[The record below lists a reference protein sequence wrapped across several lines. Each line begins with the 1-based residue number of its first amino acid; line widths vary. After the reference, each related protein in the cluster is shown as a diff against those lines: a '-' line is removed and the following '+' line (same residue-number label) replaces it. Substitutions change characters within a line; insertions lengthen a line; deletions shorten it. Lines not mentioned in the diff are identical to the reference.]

1 MVELTGPDSVP
12 GSLPPIPASAQLL
25 AVAWLRW
32 RIFVNGVFRKR
43 PKGKRQ
49 IAGLVFATLLR
60 LIVWPVL
67 ALIVVGPVAASGFFA
82 WMAVSQGHPQRL
94 ASLLLGIALLWQ
106 FVSVNGLSIAA
117 TIPSF
122 DPASLVRFPLRFG
135 RYFVLRSLLGFMTPS
150 TIVGCLAVLAAAVGI
165 GVANASLALPA
176 VVVMPVYALMNIYL
190 TRMIGAWMERWL
202 ANRRFREIFSMLMA
216 LFAVSIQFLNLRRG
230 PLQHDSMRAPGV
242 RSSWLI
248 NIVHSSGAYLYWL
261 PSGFAAQAIL
271 LVKHPLAAL
280 AQFAGLLASTA
291 LFASVFAIRLHKQ
304 FLGEHLGE
312 GVSRRVKAPL
322 APRVNAPAPQSAAL
336 STPAASG
343 AIFSPIMAACLRKE
357 WLILRSNGTQLI
369 GLLTPLLFVVI
380 FSMNHAFSAFS
391 TKYFLPSAIAYVL
404 IAALS
409 SLYNIFGADGRG
421 VQFYL
426 LAPVRMLDVVL
437 AKNLMS
443 LAIIV
448 TQVVLAWVIICVM
461 ARVSIPVST
470 QVSTALWTVFV
481 VAMNL
486 ALGTLRS
493 IQAPRHFVPG
503 QGRQL
508 RTTPTNR
515 TSALLVLAVLFGS
528 MLLQI
533 PVTMASSYLK
543 QPWLA
548 AWVFGP
554 LAVAAVCAY
563 ALMLRNAERLILAH
577 RDVFAEE
584 LCKA

>member
-1 MVELTGPDSVP
+1 M
-12 GSLPPIPASAQLL
+12 PPIPASAQLL

-32 RIFVNGVFRKR
+32 RIFVNGMFRKR

-49 IAGLVFATLLR
+49 IVGLVFATLLR
-60 LIVWPVL
+60 LIVWPML
-67 ALIVVGPVAASGFFA
+67 ALVVVGPVAASGFFA
-82 WMAVSQGHPQRL
+82 WMAISQGHPQSL

-106 FVSVNGLSIAA
+106 FVSINGLSIAA

-135 RYFVLRSLLGFMTPS
+135 RYFVLRSLLGLMTPS
-150 TIVGCLAVLAAAVGI
+150 TIVGCLAVLAAAAGI

-176 VVVMPVYALMNIYL
+176 LVVMAVYALMNIYL

-216 LFAVSIQFLNLRRG
+216 LFAVSIQFINLQRT
-230 PLQHDSMRAPGV
+230 PMRAPGA
-242 RSSWLI
+242 RSSWLLA
-248 NIVHSSGAYLYWL
+248 VLHSSGSYLYWL

-271 LVKHPLAAL
+271 LVKHPLAAV
-280 AQFAGLLASTA
+280 AQFAALLASTV
-291 LFASVFAIRLHKQ
+291 LFAAVFAVRLHKQ

-312 GVSRRVKAPL
+312 GVSGREKVQS

-336 STPAASG
+336 SRPAASG
-343 AIFSPIMAACLRKE
+343 AIVSPTVAACLRKE
-357 WLILRSNGTQLI
+357 WLILSSNGTQLI
-369 GLLTPLLFVVI
+369 GLLTPLIFVVF
-380 FSMNHAFSAFS
+380 FSVNRTFSALS
-391 TKYFLPSAIAYVL
+391 VKYFLPAAIAYVL

-421 VQFYL
+421 VQVYL
-426 LAPVRMLDVVL
+426 LAPIRMLDVVL

-443 LAIIV
+443 LVLIV
-448 TQVVLAWVIICVM
+448 TQVGLAWTIICVL
-461 ARVSIPVST
+461 ARTPVPVST
-470 QVSTALWTVFV
+470 QISTALWTVFV

-486 ALGTLRS
+486 AIGTMRS

-508 RTTPTNR
+508 RASPTNR
-515 TSALLVLAVLFGS
+515 TSALLVLAVLFGC

-533 PVTMASSYLK
+533 PVAIASGYFRM
-543 QPWLA
+543 PWLA

-554 LAVAAVCAY
+554 LAVAAIFAY
-563 ALMLRNAERLILAH
+563 ALMLRNAERLILAN

>member
-1 MVELTGPDSVP
+1 
-12 GSLPPIPASAQLL
+12 
-25 AVAWLRW
+25 
-32 RIFVNGVFRKR
+32 
-43 PKGKRQ
+43 
-49 IAGLVFATLLR
+49 VFATVLR
-60 LIVWPVL
+60 LIVWPML

-82 WMAVSQGHPQRL
+82 WMAISQGHPQSL

-106 FVSVNGLSIAA
+106 FVSINGLSIAA

-135 RYFVLRSLLGFMTPS
+135 RYFVLRSLLGLMTPS

-176 VVVMPVYALMNIYL
+176 LVVMAVYALMNIYL

-202 ANRRFREIFSMLMA
+202 ANRRFREIFSMFMA
-216 LFAVSIQFLNLRRG
+216 LFAVSIQFINLQRG
-230 PLQHDSMRAPGV
+230 PMRAAGV

-248 NIVHSSGAYLYWL
+248 NILHSSGSYLYWL

-280 AQFAGLLASTA
+280 AQFAGLLASTV
-291 LFASVFAIRLHKQ
+291 LFAAVFAIRLHKQ

-312 GVSRRVKAPL
+312 GVSRREKVQS
-322 APRVNAPAPQSAAL
+322 APRVNAPAPQSAVPSA
-336 STPAASG
+336 PAASG
-343 AIFSPIMAACLRKE
+343 AIFSPTVAACLRKE
-357 WLILRSNGTQLI
+357 WLILRGNGTQLI
-369 GLLTPLLFVVI
+369 GLLTPLMFVVI
-380 FSMNHAFSAFS
+380 FSMNRAFSAFS
-391 TKYFLPSAIAYVL
+391 TKYFLPAAIAYVL

-421 VQFYL
+421 VQVYM
-426 LAPVRMLDVVL
+426 LAPIRMFDVVL

-443 LAIIV
+443 LALIV
-448 TQVVLAWVIICVM
+448 AQVGLAWTIICVL
-461 ARVSIPVST
+461 ARAPVPVST
-470 QVSTALWTVFV
+470 QISTALWTVFV

-486 ALGTLRS
+486 AIGTLRS

-503 QGRQL
+503 QGRQQ
-508 RTTPTNR
+508 RATPTNR
-515 TSALLVLAVLFGS
+515 TSALLVLAVLFGC

-533 PVTMASSYLK
+533 PVAIASSYFRA
-543 QPWLA
+543 PWLG
-548 AWVFGP
+548 AWIFGP
-554 LAVAAVCAY
+554 LAAAAVFAY
-563 ALMLRNAERLILAH
+563 ALMLRSAERLILAN

>member
-1 MVELTGPDSVP
+1 MAELTGSESVP
-12 GSLPPIPASAQLL
+12 ASMPPIPASTQLL

-32 RIFVNGVFRKR
+32 RIFVNGMFRKR
-43 PKGKRQ
+43 PRGNRQ
-49 IAGLVFATLLR
+49 IVGLVFVILLR

-67 ALIVVGPVAASGFFA
+67 ALIVVGPVAASGFLA
-82 WMAVSQGHPQRL
+82 WMAISKSHPQSL
-94 ASLLLGIALLWQ
+94 ASLLLGVALLWQ

-135 RYFVLRSLLGFMTPS
+135 RYFVLRSLLGLMTPS
-150 TIVGCLAVLAAAVGI
+150 TIVGCLALLAAAVGI
-165 GVANASLALPA
+165 GIAKASLALPA
-176 VVVMPVYALMNIYL
+176 LIVMAIYALMNIYL

-230 PLQHDSMRAPGV
+230 TMRALGT
-242 RSSWLI
+242 RSSWLL
-248 NIVHSSGAYLYWL
+248 NILHSTGSYLYWL

-271 LVKHPLAAL
+271 LAKHPLAAL

-291 LFASVFAIRLHKQ
+291 LFAAIFAIRLHKQ
-304 FLGEHLGE
+304 FLGEYLSE
-312 GVSRRVKAPL
+312 GVAQRVNVQS
-322 APRVNAPAPQSAAL
+322 APRIKVSALEPAAL
-336 STPAASG
+336 SPPAATG
-343 AIFSPIMAACLRKE
+343 AIFSPTVAACLRKE
-357 WLILRSNGTQLI
+357 WFILRGNGTQLI
-369 GLLTPLLFVVI
+369 GLLTPLMFVII
-380 FSMNHAFSAFS
+380 FGMNRSLSAITS
-391 TKYFLPSAIAYVL
+391 TYFLPSAIAYVL

-426 LAPVRMLDVVL
+426 LAPVRMFDVVL

-443 LAIIV
+443 LAVIGV
-448 TQVVLAWVIICVM
+448 QVGLAWIIICVL
-461 ARVSIPVST
+461 ARAPIPVSI
-470 QVSTALWTVFV
+470 QISTALWIVFV

-486 ALGTLRS
+486 AIGTLRS

-508 RTTPTNR
+508 RVSPTNR
-515 TSALLVLAVLFGS
+515 TSALLVLAVLFGCL
-528 MLLQI
+528 LLQI
-533 PVTMASSYLK
+533 PVAIASSYFKL
-543 QPWLA
+543 PWLA
-548 AWVFGP
+548 VWVFGP
-554 LAVAAVCAY
+554 FAAAAVFAY
-563 ALMLRNAERLILAH
+563 ALVLRNADRLILAA

>member
-1 MVELTGPDSVP
+1 MVELTRPQSVP
-12 GSLPPIPASAQLL
+12 GSMPPIPASAQLL

-32 RIFVNGVFRKR
+32 RIFVNGMFRKR

-49 IAGLVFATLLR
+49 IVGLVFATLLR
-60 LIVWPVL
+60 LIVWPML
-67 ALIVVGPVAASGFFA
+67 ALVVVGPVAASGFFA
-82 WMAVSQGHPQRL
+82 WMAISQGHPQSL

-106 FVSVNGLSIAA
+106 FVSINGLSIAA

-135 RYFVLRSLLGFMTPS
+135 RYFVLRSLLGLMTPS
-150 TIVGCLAVLAAAVGI
+150 TIVGCLAVLAAAAGI

-176 VVVMPVYALMNIYL
+176 LVVMAVYALMNIYL

-216 LFAVSIQFLNLRRG
+216 LFAVSIQFINLQRT
-230 PLQHDSMRAPGV
+230 PMRAPGA
-242 RSSWLI
+242 RSSWLLA
-248 NIVHSSGAYLYWL
+248 VLHSSGSYLYWL

-271 LVKHPLAAL
+271 LVKHPLAAV
-280 AQFAGLLASTA
+280 AQFAALLASTV
-291 LFASVFAIRLHKQ
+291 LFAAVFAVRLHKQ

-312 GVSRRVKAPL
+312 GVSGREKVQS

-336 STPAASG
+336 SRPAASG
-343 AIFSPIMAACLRKE
+343 AIVSPTMAACLRKE
-357 WLILRSNGTQLI
+357 WLILSSNGTQLI
-369 GLLTPLLFVVI
+369 GLLTPLIFVVF
-380 FSMNHAFSAFS
+380 FSVNRTFSALS
-391 TKYFLPSAIAYVL
+391 VKYFLPAAIAYVL

-421 VQFYL
+421 VQVYL
-426 LAPVRMLDVVL
+426 LAPIRMLDVVL

-443 LAIIV
+443 LVLIV
-448 TQVVLAWVIICVM
+448 TQVGLAWTIICVL
-461 ARVSIPVST
+461 ARTPVPVST
-470 QVSTALWTVFV
+470 QISTALWTVFV

-486 ALGTLRS
+486 AIGTMRS

-508 RTTPTNR
+508 RASPTNR
-515 TSALLVLAVLFGS
+515 TSALLVLAVLFGC

-533 PVTMASSYLK
+533 PVAIASGYFRM
-543 QPWLA
+543 PWLA

-554 LAVAAVCAY
+554 LAVAAIFAY
-563 ALMLRNAERLILAH
+563 ALMLRNAERLILAN

>member
-1 MVELTGPDSVP
+1 
-12 GSLPPIPASAQLL
+12 
-25 AVAWLRW
+25 
-32 RIFVNGVFRKR
+32 
-43 PKGKRQ
+43 
-49 IAGLVFATLLR
+49 
-60 LIVWPVL
+60 
-67 ALIVVGPVAASGFFA
+67 
-82 WMAVSQGHPQRL
+82 MAISQGHPQSL

-106 FVSVNGLSIAA
+106 FVSINGLSIAA

-135 RYFVLRSLLGFMTPS
+135 RYFVLRSLLGLMTPS
-150 TIVGCLAVLAAAVGI
+150 TIVGCLAVLAAAAGI

-176 VVVMPVYALMNIYL
+176 LVVMAVYALMNIYL

-216 LFAVSIQFLNLRRG
+216 LFAVSIQFINLQRT
-230 PLQHDSMRAPGV
+230 PMRAPGA
-242 RSSWLI
+242 RSSWLLA
-248 NIVHSSGAYLYWL
+248 VLHSSGSYLYWL

-271 LVKHPLAAL
+271 LVKHPLAAV
-280 AQFAGLLASTA
+280 AQFAALLASTV
-291 LFASVFAIRLHKQ
+291 LFAAVFAVRLHKQ

-312 GVSRRVKAPL
+312 GVSGREKVQS

-336 STPAASG
+336 SRPAASG
-343 AIFSPIMAACLRKE
+343 AIVSPTVAACLRKE
-357 WLILRSNGTQLI
+357 WFILRGNGTQLI

-380 FSMNHAFSAFS
+380 FSMNRTFSSIAS
-391 TKYFLPSAIAYVL
+391 GYFLPGAIAYLL

-421 VQFYL
+421 VQVYL
-426 LAPVRMLDVVL
+426 LAPIRMLDVVL

-443 LAIIV
+443 LALIV
-448 TQVVLAWVIICVM
+448 TQVGLAWTIICVL
-461 ARVSIPVST
+461 ARTPVPVSM
-470 QVSTALWTVFV
+470 QISTALWTVFV

-486 ALGTLRS
+486 AIGTMRS

-508 RTTPTNR
+508 RASPTNR
-515 TSALLVLAVLFGS
+515 TSALLVLAVLFGC

-533 PVTMASSYLK
+533 PVAIASGYFRM
-543 QPWLA
+543 PWLA

-554 LAVAAVCAY
+554 LAVAAIFAY
-563 ALMLRNAERLILAH
+563 ALMLRNAERLILAN

>member
-1 MVELTGPDSVP
+1 MVELTGSESVP

-32 RIFVNGVFRKR
+32 RVFVNGIFRKR

-49 IAGLVFATLLR
+49 IVGLVFATLLR
-60 LIVWPVL
+60 LIVWPML

-82 WMAVSQGHPQRL
+82 WMAISQGHPQHL
-94 ASLLLGIALLWQ
+94 ASLLLGIALFWQ

-150 TIVGCLAVLAAAVGI
+150 TIVGCLAMLAAAVGI
-165 GVANASLALPA
+165 GVADESLALPA
-176 VVVMPVYALMNIYL
+176 LAVMPVYALMNIYL

-216 LFAVSIQFLNLRRG
+216 LFAVSIQFINLRRG
-230 PLQHDSMRAPGV
+230 PMHAPGA
-242 RSSWLI
+242 RSSWLM
-248 NIVHSSGAYLYWL
+248 NILHSSGSYLYWL
-261 PSGFAAQAIL
+261 PSGFAAQSIL
-271 LVKHPLAAL
+271 LAKHPLAAL
-280 AQFAGLLASTA
+280 AQFGGLLASTA
-291 LFASVFAIRLHKQ
+291 LFAAVFAIRLHKQ
-304 FLGEHLGE
+304 FLGEHLSE
-312 GVSRRVKAPL
+312 GASRRVQAPL
-322 APRVNAPAPQSAAL
+322 APRVNVLPPQSATRSA
-336 STPAASG
+336 PAAAG
-343 AIFSPIMAACLRKE
+343 AIFSPVMAACLRKE
-357 WLILRSNGTQLI
+357 WLMLRGNGTQLI

-380 FSMNHAFSAFS
+380 FSMNHAFSSIS

-421 VQFYL
+421 VQLYL

-437 AKNLMS
+437 AKNLLS
-443 LAIIV
+443 LAIIT
-448 TQVVLAWVIICVM
+448 TQVGIAWIIICVL

-470 QVSTALWTVFV
+470 QISTALWTVFV

-508 RTTPTNR
+508 RATPTNR
-515 TSALLVLAVLFGS
+515 TSVLLVLAVLFGS

-554 LAVAAVCAY
+554 LAVAAVFAY
-563 ALMLRNAERLILAH
+563 ALMLHNAERLILAH

>member
-1 MVELTGPDSVP
+1 MAELTSPESVP
-12 GSLPPIPASAQLL
+12 VSVPPIPASTQLL

-32 RIFVNGVFRKR
+32 RIFVNGMFRKR
-43 PKGKRQ
+43 PRGKGQ
-49 IAGLVFATLLR
+49 VVGLVFGILLR
-60 LIVWPVL
+60 LIVWPML
-67 ALIVVGPVAASGFFA
+67 ALVVIGPVAISGFFA
-82 WMAVSQGHPQRL
+82 WMAISQGHPQRL

-106 FVSVNGLSIAA
+106 FVSINGLSIAA
-117 TIPSF
+117 TIPNF

-135 RYFVLRSLLGFMTPS
+135 RYFVLRSLLGLMTPS
-150 TIVGCLAVLAAAVGI
+150 TIVGCLVVLAAAVGI
-165 GVANASLALPA
+165 GVANTSLALPA
-176 VVVMPVYALMNIYL
+176 LVVLAVYALMNIYL

-216 LFAVSIQFLNLRRG
+216 LFAVSIQFLNLQRA
-230 PLQHDSMRAPGV
+230 PMRAPGT
-242 RSSWLI
+242 RSSWLLA
-248 NIVHSSGAYLYWL
+248 VLHSSGSYLYWL

-280 AQFAGLLASTA
+280 AQFAGLLASTV
-291 LFASVFAIRLHKQ
+291 LFTAVFAVRLHKQ
-304 FLGEHLGE
+304 FLGEHLSE
-312 GVSRRVKAPL
+312 GVSRRVKVKS
-322 APRVNAPAPQSAAL
+322 APRAKAPASQSAVP
-336 STPAASG
+336 SVPATSG
-343 AIFSPIMAACLRKE
+343 AIFSPIVAACLRKE
-357 WLILRSNGTQLI
+357 WFILRGNGMQLM
-369 GLLTPLLFVVI
+369 GLLTPLIFVVI
-380 FSMNHAFSAFS
+380 FSMNRAFSAFS

-409 SLYNIFGADGRG
+409 SLYNVFGADGRG
-421 VQFYL
+421 MQMYL

-437 AKNLMS
+437 AKNLLS
-443 LAIIV
+443 LTLIAVQVTLVWTIV
-448 TQVVLAWVIICVM
+448 CVLA
-461 ARVSIPVST
+461 RTPIPVST

-486 ALGTLRS
+486 AIGTLRS

-528 MLLQI
+528 MMLQI
-533 PVTMASSYLK
+533 PVAIASGYFRL
-543 QPWLA
+543 PWLA

-554 LAVAAVCAY
+554 FAVAAVFAY
-563 ALMLRNAERLILAH
+563 TLTLRNAERLILAN

>member
-1 MVELTGPDSVP
+1 MVELTDPESVP
-12 GSLPPIPASAQLL
+12 ASLLPISASAQLL

-32 RIFVNGVFRKR
+32 RIFVNGMFRKR
-43 PKGKRQ
+43 PNGKRQ
-49 IAGLVFATLLR
+49 IVGLVFATLLR

-67 ALIVVGPVAASGFFA
+67 ALIVVGPIAASGFFA
-82 WMAVSQGHPQRL
+82 WMTISQGHPQRL

-150 TIVGCLAVLAAAVGI
+150 TTVGCLAVLAAAVGI
-165 GVANASLALPA
+165 GVANVSLALPA
-176 VVVMPVYALMNIYL
+176 LVVMPVYALMNIYL

-216 LFAVSIQFLNLRRG
+216 LFAVSVQFINLRRG
-230 PLQHDSMRAPGV
+230 PMHAPGA
-242 RSSWLI
+242 RSSWVM
-248 NIVHSSGAYLYWL
+248 NILHSSGSYLYWL

-271 LVKHPLAAL
+271 QVKHPLAAL

-291 LFASVFAIRLHKQ
+291 LFAAVFAIRLHKQ

-312 GVSRRVKAPL
+312 GVSRRMKAPS
-322 APRVNAPAPQSAAL
+322 APRINAPAPQSVAL
-336 STPAASG
+336 AAS
-343 AIFSPIMAACLRKE
+343 ASSDTIFSHIMTACLHKE
-357 WLILRSNGTQLI
+357 WIILRGNGTQLI

-380 FSMNHAFSAFS
+380 FSMNRAFSAIS
-391 TKYFLPSAIAYVL
+391 TKYYLPSAIAYVL

-409 SLYNIFGADGRG
+409 SLYNIFGADSRG
-421 VQFYL
+421 VQLYL
-426 LAPVRMLDVVL
+426 LAPIRMLDVVL

-443 LAIIV
+443 LAII
-448 TQVVLAWVIICVM
+448 TIQVGLAWIIICM
-461 ARVSIPVST
+461 LGRVPIPVST
-470 QVSTALWTVFV
+470 QVSTALWTIFV

-493 IQAPRHFVPG
+493 ILAPRHFVPG
-503 QGRQL
+503 QGRPL
-508 RTTPTNR
+508 RATPTNR
-515 TSALLVLAVLFGS
+515 TSALLVLALLFGS

>member
-1 MVELTGPDSVP
+1 MAELTSPESAPVSV
-12 GSLPPIPASAQLL
+12 PPIPASTQLL

-32 RIFVNGVFRKR
+32 RIFVNGMFRKR
-43 PKGKRQ
+43 PRGKGQ
-49 IAGLVFATLLR
+49 VVGLVFGILLR
-60 LIVWPVL
+60 LIVWPML
-67 ALIVVGPVAASGFFA
+67 ALVVIGPVAISGFFA
-82 WMAVSQGHPQRL
+82 WMAISQGHPQRL

-106 FVSVNGLSIAA
+106 FVSINGLSIAA
-117 TIPSF
+117 TIPNF

-135 RYFVLRSLLGFMTPS
+135 RYFVLRSLLGLMTPS
-150 TIVGCLAVLAAAVGI
+150 TIVGCLVVLAAAVGI
-165 GVANASLALPA
+165 GVANTSLALPA
-176 VVVMPVYALMNIYL
+176 LVVLAVYALMNIYL

-216 LFAVSIQFLNLRRG
+216 LFAVSIQFLNLQRA
-230 PLQHDSMRAPGV
+230 PMRAPGT
-242 RSSWLI
+242 RSSWLLA
-248 NIVHSSGAYLYWL
+248 VLHSSGSYLYWL

-280 AQFAGLLASTA
+280 AQFAGLLASTV
-291 LFASVFAIRLHKQ
+291 LFAAVFAVRLHKQ
-304 FLGEHLGE
+304 FLGEHLSE
-312 GVSRRVKAPL
+312 GVSRRVKVKS
-322 APRVNAPAPQSAAL
+322 APRAKAPASQSAVP
-336 STPAASG
+336 SVPATSG
-343 AIFSPIMAACLRKE
+343 AIFSPIVAACLRKE
-357 WLILRSNGTQLI
+357 WFILRGNGMQLM
-369 GLLTPLLFVVI
+369 GLLTPLIFVVI
-380 FSMNHAFSAFS
+380 FSMNRAFSAFS

-409 SLYNIFGADGRG
+409 SLYNVFGADGRG
-421 VQFYL
+421 MQMYL

-437 AKNLMS
+437 AKNLLS
-443 LAIIV
+443 LTLIAVQVTLVWTIV
-448 TQVVLAWVIICVM
+448 CVLA
-461 ARVSIPVST
+461 RTPIPVST

-486 ALGTLRS
+486 AIGTLRS

-528 MLLQI
+528 MMLQI
-533 PVTMASSYLK
+533 PVAIASGYFRL
-543 QPWLA
+543 PWLA

-554 LAVAAVCAY
+554 FAVAAVFAY
-563 ALMLRNAERLILAH
+563 TLTLRNAERLILAN

>member
-1 MVELTGPDSVP
+1 MAELTSPESAPVSV
-12 GSLPPIPASAQLL
+12 PPIPASTQLL

-32 RIFVNGVFRKR
+32 RIFVNGMFRKR
-43 PKGKRQ
+43 PRGKGQ
-49 IAGLVFATLLR
+49 VVGLVFGILLR
-60 LIVWPVL
+60 LIVWPML
-67 ALIVVGPVAASGFFA
+67 ALVVIGPVAISGFFA
-82 WMAVSQGHPQRL
+82 WMAISQGHPQRL

-106 FVSVNGLSIAA
+106 FVSINGLSIAA
-117 TIPSF
+117 TIPNF

-135 RYFVLRSLLGFMTPS
+135 RYFVLRSLLGLMTPS
-150 TIVGCLAVLAAAVGI
+150 TIVGCLVVLAAAVGI
-165 GVANASLALPA
+165 GVANTSLALPA
-176 VVVMPVYALMNIYL
+176 LVVLAVYALMNIYL

-216 LFAVSIQFLNLRRG
+216 LFAVSIQFLNLQRA
-230 PLQHDSMRAPGV
+230 PMRAPGT
-242 RSSWLI
+242 RSSWLLA
-248 NIVHSSGAYLYWL
+248 VLHSSGSYLYWL

-280 AQFAGLLASTA
+280 AQFAGLLASTV
-291 LFASVFAIRLHKQ
+291 LFAAVFAVRLHKQ
-304 FLGEHLGE
+304 FLGEHLSE
-312 GVSRRVKAPL
+312 GVSRRVKVKS
-322 APRVNAPAPQSAAL
+322 APRAKAPASQSAVP
-336 STPAASG
+336 SVPAASG
-343 AIFSPIMAACLRKE
+343 AIFSPVVAACLRKE
-357 WLILRSNGTQLI
+357 WFILRGNGTQLI
-369 GLLTPLLFVVI
+369 GLLTPLIFVVI
-380 FSMNHAFSAFS
+380 FSMNRAFSAFS

-409 SLYNIFGADGRG
+409 SLYNVFGADGRG
-421 VQFYL
+421 MQMYL

-437 AKNLMS
+437 AKNLLS
-443 LAIIV
+443 LTLIAVQVTLVWTIV
-448 TQVVLAWVIICVM
+448 CVLA
-461 ARVSIPVST
+461 RTPIPVST

-486 ALGTLRS
+486 AIGTLRS

-528 MLLQI
+528 MMLQI
-533 PVTMASSYLK
+533 PVAIASGYFRL
-543 QPWLA
+543 PWLA

-554 LAVAAVCAY
+554 FAVAAVFAY
-563 ALMLRNAERLILAH
+563 TLTLRNAERLILAN